1 MNDLVIRNGILVT
14 SEMTQKADIAVNKG
28 KIVKLGLSGN
38 ADQGKREIDAK
49 GKLVIPGLIDPHI
62 HIAHPF
68 REDISKDDF
77 YTATKAAV
85 FGGNTSIIDFA
96 IQWDKSMSL
105 DQCIQKRK
113 TEAEGNAV
121 IDYSFHACPTKS
133 NEETIQ
139 EVSNVY
145 KHGITS
151 FKAYMIYR
159 KQGRM
164 VDDAILFGL
173 LQKNLEFGGI
183 LGVHAE
189 NAAIAEYNETSYTKR
204 GLESAKYFP
213 EIKPNI
219 VEAEGINRAVFLNK
233 WLESRLYIF
242 HLSTQ
247 EGLKI
252 IRNAQREGNHVIC
265 ETCTH
270 YLTLNKDVYS
280 RKDGYNYICSPPLR
294 SQTDIDSLWSG
305 IKDGTIS
312 VVSTDHCGFGKNQ
325 KASGKGKF
333 TDTPHGLPG
342 IEVRLPL
349 IYTEGVIK
357 RGISI
362 NKIVEVL
369 STNPAKIFN
378 MYPKKGSI
386 TIGSDADLVIM
397 DTNTEIT
404 LTNDKLHSP
413 VDWTPYEGMKL
424 SGFAYAT
431 ILRGEILMQDG
442 EFFGK
447 KGYGQFIS
455 RITDKV
461 QN

>member
-14 SEMTQKADIAVNKG
+14 SETTQKADIAIDKG
-28 KIVKLGLSGN
+28 KIVKLGFSGN
-38 ADQGKREIDAK
+38 VGRGKKEINAK
-49 GKLVIPGLIDPHI
+49 GKLVMPGLIDPHI

-68 REDISKDDF
+68 QGDISMDDF

-85 FGGNTSIIDFA
+85 YGGNTSIIDFA
-96 IQWDKSMSL
+96 IQWDKNLNM

-113 TEAEGNAV
+113 SEAEGNAV

-139 EVSNVY
+139 EVLSVY

-151 FKAYMIYR
+151 FKTYMIYR

-189 NAAIAEYNETSYTKR
+189 NAAIAEYNEVSYVR
-204 GLESAKYFP
+204 QGLVSAKYFP

-219 VEAEGINRAVFLNK
+219 VEAEGINRAVFFNK
-233 WLESRLYIF
+233 WLNSRLYIF
-242 HLSTQ
+242 HLSTY
-247 EGLKI
+247 EGLQI
-252 IRNAQREGNHVIC
+252 IRNAQREGYNVIC

-270 YLTLNKDVYS
+270 YLTLNKDIYS

-294 SQTDIDSLWSG
+294 SQTDIDSLWAG

-312 VVSTDHCGFGKNQ
+312 VVSTDHCGFGKKQ

-349 IYTEGVIK
+349 MYTEGVMK
-357 RGISI
+357 KGISI
-362 NKIVEVL
+362 NRMVEVL

-378 MYPKKGSI
+378 MYPKKGSL
-386 TIGSDADLVIM
+386 TIGSDADLVII
-397 DTNTEIT
+397 DTNKEMT

-442 EFFGK
+442 EFYGK
-447 KGYGQFIS
+447 KGYGQFIT
-455 RITDKV
+455 RMTDK
-461 QN
+461 N